1 MFMFLKSSKGGVGGH
16 GCRRQQGGRG
26 TGACLSLSLSIAS
39 ENCRCKDRPHRERE
53 RWVPPKRER
62 ERERDGSHPFSI
74 QLPRILEDTLFLISC
89 GFVPSFSAEWNHP
102 QGQNTAISSPL
113 PQIHSRRRERERE
126 KNK

>member
-1 MFMFLKSSKGGVGGH
+1 MFLKSSKGGVWGH

-26 TGACLSLSLSIAS
+26 TGACLSLSLSLSPLQVKTAVA
-39 ENCRCKDRPHRERE
+39 KTDLRE
-53 RWVPPKRER
+53 RER

-74 QLPRILEDTLFLISC
+74 QLPRMLEDTLFLISC
-89 GFVPSFSAEWNHP
+89 GFVPSFSAERNHP